1 MSHEASR
8 RTADAPAGGGDGTPP
23 EAPHAYMPGPQVARF
38 VAGRGLAALGDQFLL
53 FAIPLLTYKLTGSAS
68 QTGLIFLV
76 EWLPRVLF
84 LPVAGVFADRI
95 RSYVLYIGSDF
106 IRSALGLTAFALMFL
121 VPDGQFLTLCV
132 LAAGMSVAGAQSY
145 IALEATLP
153 RFVPMDQMVR
163 AQSIIQGTE
172 QTSEVIGPV
181 LAALL
186 TSALPTTS
194 LLAVIGVVY
203 ALTTLNTLSLRC
215 WLRTEK
221 LSVAAGERTTVRSV
235 VAGIAEGVT
244 TLRKLP
250 AVLGLV
256 GLTMTVNLM
265 VGVGMATSAATTV
278 GVFRQPDTLYGAL
291 STAAGIVGVLTLFVV
306 PWLTK
311 LMNPFAALMTSY
323 SLICL
328 GGVGV
333 GLAETFTQYAVGY
346 AVLLGTV
353 GFFNV
358 VIRTERVRRVPREHF
373 AKTIAIIILLHQ
385 LSLPAA
391 GLLVALFTQS
401 FSPQSIVLG
410 SVIGSA
416 CAVVLLIPLLARLRT
431 HHAHPD
437 PAPSHGQ
444 NDPARDGD

>member
-1 MSHEASR
+1 MSHEAR
-8 RTADAPAGGGDGTPP
+8 ENTAEAPGEDGGSDTETP
-23 EAPHAYMPGPQVARF
+23 PHAYMPTPQVARF

-53 FAIPLLTYKLTGSAS
+53 FAIPLLAYKLTGSAS

-76 EWLPRVLF
+76 EWLPRVIF

-95 RSYVLYIGSDF
+95 RSYLLYMGSDF
-106 IRSALGLTAFALMFL
+106 VRSGLALTAFALMFL
-121 VPDGQFLTLCV
+121 IPDGKFITLCV

-145 IALEATLP
+145 VALEATLP

-172 QTSEVIGPV
+172 QTSEVAGPV

-186 TSALPTTS
+186 ASALPTTS

-203 ALTTLNTLSLRC
+203 GLTTLNTLSLRR
-215 WLRTEK
+215 WLRAEALDGDTTEP
-221 LSVAAGERTTVRSV
+221 TTVRSV
-235 VAGIAEGVT
+235 ATGIGEGVT
-244 TLRKLP
+244 TLLKLP
-250 AVLGLV
+250 AILGLV

-278 GVFRQPDTLYGAL
+278 GVFHQPDEYYGAL
-291 STAAGIVGVLTLFVV
+291 STGAGIVGILTFFVV
-306 PWLTK
+306 PRLTK
-311 LMNPFAALMTSY
+311 RMNPFAALMTSY
-323 SLICL
+323 SLIGL
-328 GGVGV
+328 GGIGV
-333 GLAETFTQYAVGY
+333 GLANTFTQYAVSY

-358 VIRTERVRRVPREHF
+358 VIRTERVRRIPREHF
-373 AKTIAIIILLHQ
+373 AKTIAIIILLNQ

-391 GLLVALFTQS
+391 GLLVTLFTTS
-401 FSPQSIVLG
+401 FSPQSIALG
-410 SVIGSA
+410 SVIGSV
-416 CAVVLLIPLLARLRT
+416 CVVALLIPLLARLRT
-431 HHAHPD
+431 YHAHPD

-444 NDPARDGD
+444 NDPARDRN

>member
-1 MSHEASR
+1 MSHEASEK
-8 RTADAPAGGGDGTPP
+8 TADGPVGGGGGTAP

-106 IRSALGLTAFALMFL
+106 FRSALGLAAFALMFL
-121 VPDGQFLTLCV
+121 LPDGQFITLCV

-186 TSALPTTS
+186 ASALPTTS
-194 LLAVIGVVY
+194 LLAIIGVVY
-203 ALTTLNTLSLRC
+203 GLTTLNTLSLRR
-215 WLRTEK
+215 WLRTET
-221 LSVAAGERTTVRSV
+221 LTAAGAGEPTTVRSV
-235 VAGIAEGVT
+235 AVGIAEGVR

-278 GVFRQPDTLYGAL
+278 GSFGRPDGYFGAL

-306 PWLTK
+306 PRLTRW
-311 LMNPFAALMTSY
+311 MNPFAALMTSY
-323 SLICL
+323 GLICL
-328 GGVGV
+328 GGVAV
-333 GLAETFTQYAVGY
+333 GLARTFTQYAVGY

-431 HHAHPD
+431 PPCA
-437 PAPSHGQ
+437 S
-444 NDPARDGD
+444 

>member
-1 MSHEASR
+1 MSHEASEK
-8 RTADAPAGGGDGTPP
+8 TADGPVGGGGGTTP

-68 QTGLIFLV
+68 QTGLVFLV

-106 IRSALGLTAFALMFL
+106 FRSALGLAAFALMFL
-121 VPDGQFLTLCV
+121 LPDGQFITLCV

-186 TSALPTTS
+186 ASALPTTS
-194 LLAVIGVVY
+194 LLAIIGVVY
-203 ALTTLNTLSLRC
+203 GLTTLNTLSLRR
-215 WLRTEK
+215 WLRTET
-221 LSVAAGERTTVRSV
+221 LTAAGAGEPTTVRSV
-235 VAGIAEGVT
+235 AVGIAEGVR

-278 GVFRQPDTLYGAL
+278 GSFGRPDGYFGAL

-306 PWLTK
+306 PRLTRW
-311 LMNPFAALMTSY
+311 MNPFAALMTSY
-323 SLICL
+323 GLICL
-328 GGVGV
+328 GGVAV
-333 GLAETFTQYAVGY
+333 GLAQTFTQYAVGY

-431 HHAHPD
+431 PPCA
-437 PAPSHGQ
+437 S
-444 NDPARDGD
+444 

>member
-1 MSHEASR
+1 MSHEASEK
-8 RTADAPAGGGDGTPP
+8 TADGPAGGEGGTAP
-23 EAPHAYMPGPQVARF
+23 EAPRAYMPGPHVARF

-106 IRSALGLTAFALMFL
+106 FRSALGLAAFALMFL
-121 VPDGQFLTLCV
+121 LPDGQFITLCV

-186 TSALPTTS
+186 ASTLPTTS
-194 LLAVIGVVY
+194 LLAIIGVVY
-203 ALTTLNTLSLRC
+203 GLTTLNTLSLRR
-215 WLRTEK
+215 WLRTET
-221 LSVAAGERTTVRSV
+221 LSAPAAGEPTTVRSV
-235 VAGIAEGVT
+235 AVGIAEGVR

-278 GVFRQPDTLYGAL
+278 GSFGRPDGYFGAL
-291 STAAGIVGVLTLFVV
+291 STGAGIVGILTLFVV
-306 PWLTK
+306 PRLTRW
-311 LMNPFAALMTSY
+311 MNPFAALMTSY
-323 SLICL
+323 GLICL

-333 GLAETFTQYAVGY
+333 GLAQNFTQYAVGY

-373 AKTIAIIILLHQ
+373 AKTLAIIILLHQ

-431 HHAHPD
+431 PPCA
-437 PAPSHGQ
+437 S
-444 NDPARDGD
+444 